1 MFQTFKSKIIEISN
15 KLNILESFLGRCDQ
29 GALYMNSGM
38 IEFVSLEQVLLV
50 KLKNVSAH
58 LASILNLF

>member
-1 MFQTFKSKIIEISN
+1 MFRTVQSKIIDISN
-15 KLNILESFLGRCDQ
+15 KLNILGSFLSRFGQCD
-29 GALYMNSGM
+29 LYMNAGM

-58 LASILNLF
+58 QAESKQ